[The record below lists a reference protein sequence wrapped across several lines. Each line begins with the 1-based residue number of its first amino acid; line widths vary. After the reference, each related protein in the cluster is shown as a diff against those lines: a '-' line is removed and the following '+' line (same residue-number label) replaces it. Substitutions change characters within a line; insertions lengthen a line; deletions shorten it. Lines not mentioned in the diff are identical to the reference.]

1 MTEPLPNEGAN
12 HPGQPRRVVLDT
24 NVCLDLWLFDQPSV
38 ATLRAALDA
47 QRIHPIATSATRD
60 ELAHVLARRAA
71 LTGPAACRWMAQ
83 TSAPTVLQRW
93 CDAHGMSPD
102 ADDTAAP
109 QHEALPI
116 TTTPLSL
123 TTTQCTDPDDQ
134 KFIDLAIHQRV
145 DALLT
150 RDKAVLKLARRLQA
164 HGVVVATPERWWS
177 VVAASLAVAAS
188 APTNTSRP

>member
-38 ATLRAALDA
+38 APLRAALDA
-47 QRIHPIATSATRD
+47 QRLHPIATTATRD

-71 LTGPAACRWMAQ
+71 LTGPATCRWLAQ
-83 TSAPTVLQRW
+83 TSAQKVLQRW
-93 CDAHGMSPD
+93 CDAHGMPLMPD
-102 ADDTAAP
+102 C
-109 QHEALPI
+109 LPL
-116 TTTPLSL
+116 TTP
-123 TTTQCTDPDDQ
+123 QCTDPDDQ

-150 RDKAVLKLARRLQA
+150 RDKAVQKLARRLQA
-164 HGVVVATPERWWS
+164 HGVVVATPERWWLA
-177 VVAASLAVAAS
+177 VAASLEGAAS